1 MKSSSES
8 WEERYHSIKM
18 SSQVAAQLI
27 NSGDKVA
34 FPSFHCEP
42 RSILE
47 AIFQRK
53 NELRNVCLMQWQTFS
68 TAKFLEPGLQDSFI
82 YLTYMVSSVSRS
94 AVASGRALYA
104 PCHYREF
111 PEALRRG
118 DITIDVALISVSP
131 PDDHGFFSFGLSA
144 SYQRAIA
151 EAAKKVIAEVNVQMP
166 TTQGDN
172 CIHISEID
180 ALVETDYSIMN
191 TPKVKLTEAEKRI
204 GEFVA
209 ELIED
214 GSTVQLGIGTLP
226 DYIAERLS
234 DKKDLGIH
242 SEMISDGFIFLY
254 ESGAINNRRKTIH
267 NGISI
272 TSFAMGS
279 QKLYDLVRSN
289 RWIQFY
295 PVDYVANPGVIAK
308 NYRMVAINAA
318 LQSDLTGQINAESI
332 GPKAISGTGGQA
344 DFARGASLC
353 PGGKSI
359 IILKSTALSGT
370 QSSIVSSFDPGTVV
384 TTPRTDVHY
393 VVTEYGIASLRFKT
407 IQQRVEA
414 MIRIAHPDF
423 RDYLRNQA
431 KKMYG

>member
-1 MKSSSES
+1 MA
-8 WEERYHSIKM
+8 
-18 SSQVAAQLI
+18 VLLI
-27 NSGDKVA
+27 NSGDIVA

-47 AIFQRK
+47 ALYQRK
-53 NELRNVCLMQWQTFS
+53 NELHNVCLMQWQTYS
-68 TAKFLEPGLQDSFI
+68 TAKFLESGLQESFI
-82 YLTYMVSSVSRS
+82 YFTYMVSSVSRS

-118 DITIDVALISVSP
+118 DIKVDVALISVSP
-131 PDDHGFFSFGLSA
+131 PDDRGYCSFGLSA

-151 EAAKKVIAEVNVQMP
+151 EAAKKVIAEVNANMP
-166 TTQGDN
+166 TTLGDN

-180 ALVETDYSIMN
+180 ALVEADYRIMN
-191 TPKVKLTEAEKRI
+191 TPKGKLTESERSI
-204 GEFVA
+204 SEYVA

-226 DYIAERLS
+226 DYIAECLS
-234 DKKDLGIH
+234 DKKDLGVH
-242 SEMISDGFIFLY
+242 SEMISDGFVPLY
-254 ESGAINNRRKTIH
+254 ESGTINNSKKTVH
-267 NGISI
+267 KGISI

-295 PVDYVANPGVIAK
+295 PVDYVANPSVIAK

-353 PGGKSI
+353 PDGKSI

-370 QSSIVSSFDPGTVV
+370 KSSIVSTFDPGTIV

-393 VVTEYGIASLRFKT
+393 VVSEYGIASLRFKT
-407 IQQRVEA
+407 IKQRVDA
-414 MIRIAHPDF
+414 MIKIAHPNF
-423 RDYLRNQA
+423 RDYLKTEA